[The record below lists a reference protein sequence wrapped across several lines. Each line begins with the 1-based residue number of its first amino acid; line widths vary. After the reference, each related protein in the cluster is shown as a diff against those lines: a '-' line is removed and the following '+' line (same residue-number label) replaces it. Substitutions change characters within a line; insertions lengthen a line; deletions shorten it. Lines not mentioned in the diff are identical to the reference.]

1 MVALADVGL
10 ELGEGDAEV
19 SGVLGAANVGA
30 LLDAAVVPL
39 DEVHAASPMPS
50 AIIPVR
56 AASFPMVPLGTPRRP
71 RRTGV
76 VEPAHGG

>member
-1 MVALADVGL
+1 MVAPADVGL

-19 SGVLGAANVGA
+19 GGVFGAANVGA

-50 AIIPVR
+50 ATVI
-56 AASFPMVPLGTPRRP
+56 ARP
-71 RRTGV
+71 CTS
-76 VEPAHGG
+76 